1 MVQNQNNLND
11 DSNSNGLCR
20 GGIKE
25 FWDEYLELNT
35 REFNSEGYLFIVT
48 GEDGR
53 CEYGMGRS
61 ENDGF
66 NDCTKWKNENNIIG
80 QCELYAKGKQILWHE
95 NSE

>member
-1 MVQNQNNLND
+1 M
-11 DSNSNGLCR
+11 
-20 GGIKE
+20 
-25 FWDEYLELNT
+25 
-35 REFNSEGYLFIVT
+35 

-66 NDCTKWKNENNIIG
+66 NDCTKWKDENNIIG
-80 QCELYAKGKQILWHE
+80 QCELYAKGEQILWNE